1 MRNFATNFNFSMKY
15 FTFIITLFT
24 LTMENLQAQNNADNQ
39 TIYQFTVEDINGKPF
54 ALADLKGKKVMIV
67 NTASKCGLTPQYKE
81 LEALYQQHKDKD
93 FIIIGFPANNF
104 LGQEPGSNEQIA
116 SFCSINYGVSFPMMS
131 KISVKGKNMH
141 PLYQF
146 LTQKSKNG
154 VEDSKVK
161 WNFQKYLIGRD
172 GKLEKIIDPKT
183 LPSSDEVTQWIE
195 K

>member
-81 LEALYQQHKDKD
+81 LEALYKQYKDKD
-93 FIIIGFPANNF
+93 FIIIGVPANKF
-104 LGQEPGSNEQIA
+104 LGQEPGSNDQIA
-116 SFCSINYGVSFPMMS
+116 SFCSINYGVTFPMMS

-154 VEDSKVK
+154 VEDSKVQ

-172 GKLEKIIDPKT
+172 GKLEKVIAPKT